1 MEALE
6 VRYNELFKL
15 FNSMIN
21 ENKSGDESGVLK
33 SLMNLQQKIDERK
46 KEVDQK
52 ASRIKGKKYSE
63 YFYLINERNLY

>member
-1 MEALE
+1 
-6 VRYNELFKL
+6 
-15 FNSMIN
+15 MIN